1 MSMAHKRRQAGIR
14 CPLDAGGHE
23 RPIGVSSAA
32 SQNKAEWRRAR
43 ANCQLFGRRAV
54 SVQQVNR
61 KERGLG
67 AVEGKDY
74 GDVFKRCLTR
84 TRGLIGGGYKASR
97 TVVMDSRLIL
107 VLGKFFFMTP

>member
-1 MSMAHKRRQAGIR
+1 MNDRLACHPQRVRTKQSGAEHV
-14 CPLDAGGHE
+14 
-23 RPIGVSSAA
+23 PI
-32 SQNKAEWRRAR
+32 
-43 ANCQLFGRRAV
+43 ANVFGRRAV

-107 VLGKFFFMTP
+107 VLGKFFFRTP